1 MAQFDVHRL
10 ADGGL
15 VVDCQHCR
23 FSDIGTRFVV
33 PLMPADYAPP
43 QNERLNPLV
52 TVHGETL
59 HFVAQLAQAI
69 RTRELKGRVASIAE
83 QRDNIVRAFD
93 TLLGAG
99 AV

>member
-1 MAQFDVHRL
+1 MAQVDVHRL

-15 VVDCQHCR
+15 VVDRQHGR

-33 PLMPADYAPP
+33 PLMPTDDAPP
-43 QNERLNPLV
+43 QNERLDPIV
-52 TVHGETL
+52 TVHGETV

-83 QRDNIVRAFD
+83 QRDDIVLAFD
-93 TLLGAG
+93 ALIGAG
-99 AV
+99 AA